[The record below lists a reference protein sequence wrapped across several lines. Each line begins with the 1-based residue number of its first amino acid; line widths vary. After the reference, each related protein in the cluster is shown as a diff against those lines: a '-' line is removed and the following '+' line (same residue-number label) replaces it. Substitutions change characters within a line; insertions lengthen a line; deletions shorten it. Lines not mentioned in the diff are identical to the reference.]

1 MTFFIE
7 YVMIMLHK
15 TNGGVFLKNCTLVIM
30 AAGIGSRYGGGIK
43 QLETVGPG
51 GEIIMD
57 YSVYDAV
64 AAGFDKIVFIIRHDI
79 EKDFKERIGDRIS
92 GHINVQY
99 VFQETT
105 DIPEAH
111 KKIVRK
117 KPWGTCHAVLSAKDV
132 VNEPFAVINADDYYG
147 RQAFVQLYN
156 YLTSEREPLPEDKL
170 DLCMA
175 GFILKNTLSDNGAV
189 TRGICRIDEQS
200 KLVGITETYNIRRE
214 GGKVLSGKTETLEVD
229 ENSHVSMNMWG
240 FPPEFMGKLVDE
252 FESFLCK
259 NDESETAE
267 SLLPIM
273 IDGLLKNGEA
283 ECTLLESRDRW
294 FGVTYKEDRQAVAD
308 SIAELIAQG
317 VYPEKLWE

>member
-1 MTFFIE
+1 M
-7 YVMIMLHK
+7 
-15 TNGGVFLKNCTLVIM
+15 KNCTLIIM
-30 AAGIGSRYGGGIK
+30 AAGLGSRYGGGIK
-43 QLETVGPG
+43 QLEPVGPD

-57 YSVYDAV
+57 YSVYDAA

-79 EKDFKERIGDRIS
+79 EKEFRERIGDRIS
-92 GHINVQY
+92 KHVNVQY
-99 VFQETT
+99 VFQETE

-111 KKIVRK
+111 RKICRR
-117 KPWGTCHAVLSAKDV
+117 KPWGTCHAVLCAKDV
-132 VNEPFAVINADDYYG
+132 VREPFAVINADDYYG
-147 RQAFVQLYN
+147 RQAFRELYSF
-156 YLTSEREPLPEDKL
+156 LTSERPASDKL
-170 DLCMA
+170 ELCMA

-189 TRGICRIDEQS
+189 TRGICRVDEQG
-200 KLVGITETYNIRRE
+200 KLIGITETYNIRRE

-240 FPPEFMGKLVDE
+240 CPPEFMDTLEEK
-252 FESFLCK
+252 FEEFLCE

-294 FGVTYKEDRQAVAD
+294 FGVTYKEDKQAVTD
-308 SIAELIAQG
+308 SIAELIREG
-317 VYPEKLWE
+317 VYPEKLWK